1 MECVRA
7 VENTLLRLWFVY
19 HSCFV
24 PNLSVKEILHSEFK
38 TNFDAT
44 RALYHPLYSIPSVS
58 LFSYERYAM
67 KKSMVDKI
75 LAVKFF
81 VEAGIVLRVAALN
94 SDSFRA
100 GLCMEGMRR
109 IYRS

>member
-44 RALYHPLYSIPSVS
+44 PALYHPLYSIPSVS

-100 GLCMEGMRR
+100 GLWMEGMRR